1 MNPTLVDHFM
11 NPRNS
16 GTLEVF
22 DISVKI
28 GNPVCGDTVEMD
40 IRLDEAA
47 VVDEVRYRAYG
58 CSASLATASLLSE
71 FIKGKNAVM
80 LAAVSGEDIAILI
93 GELAPRERHC
103 RDFASEIIQ
112 TITQQL
118 SQRRG

>member
-16 GTLEVF
+16 GTFEVC
-22 DISVKI
+22 DISVKV

-40 IRLDEAA
+40 IRLDEEAG
-47 VVDEVRYRAYG
+47 VNEVCYRAYG

-71 FIKGKNAVM
+71 FIKGKNGAM
-80 LAAVSGEDIAILI
+80 LAAVSCEDIAVLI

-103 RDFASEIIQ
+103 RDFAAEIIQ
-112 TITQQL
+112 TIIQQL
-118 SQRRG
+118 PQRRG